1 MDLVDNELTLTPIA
15 GKSGK
20 AYMGTY
26 PDGGRVF
33 VKMNTTPILAGL
45 AREQIAPQLLWSRR
59 MPDGNVMSGQEWLSG
74 TILTP
79 NDMSKKQVINILT
92 RLHRS
97 RPLMTQLTKLGYTLE
112 TPTDLLNAWLNQV
125 PLALRSN
132 QYLQSVIRDLRQ
144 TVPAFREDYA
154 TIVHGDV
161 RHSNWVETDSGLIYL
176 VDWDSVRLTDRMMDV
191 AHILSHYVPDSGW
204 QEWLSAYGY
213 KYNQTVFNK
222 LYWFGQYSYLMQ
234 IAKYY
239 ENNDLENV
247 NREIYALRNF
257 RSKYGRGQ

>member
-1 MDLVDNELTLTPIA
+1 MVLVDNELALTPIA

-59 MPDGNVMSGQEWLSG
+59 LPDGNVMSGQEWLSG

-97 RPLMTQLTKLGYTLE
+97 KPLMTQLAKLGYILE
-112 TPTDLLNAWLNQV
+112 TPIDLINSWLNQAPV
-125 PLALRSN
+125 VLRNN
-132 QYLQSVIRDLRQ
+132 QYLQSIIRDLRQ
-144 TVPAFREDYA
+144 TVPAF
-154 TIVHGDV
+154 HGDV
-161 RHSNWVETDSGLIYL
+161 RHSNWFQTDSGLIYL
-176 VDWDSVRLTDRMMDV
+176 VDWDSVRLTDRMLDV
-191 AHILSHYVPDSGW
+191 AHILSHYIPDTNW
-204 QEWLSAYGY
+204 QEWLTYYGY
-213 KYNQTVFNK
+213 KYNDKVIKK

-257 RSKYGRGQ
+257 RSKYGKIR

>member
-1 MDLVDNELTLTPIA
+1 MVLVDNELALTPIA

-59 MPDGNVMSGQEWLSG
+59 LPDGNVMSGQEWLSG

-97 RPLMTQLTKLGYTLE
+97 KPLMTQLAKLGYILE
-112 TPTDLLNAWLNQV
+112 TPIDLINSWLNQAPV
-125 PLALRSN
+125 VLRNN
-132 QYLQSVIRDLRQ
+132 QYLQSIIRDLRQ

-161 RHSNWVETDSGLIYL
+161 RHSNWFQTDSGLIYL
-176 VDWDSVRLTDRMMDV
+176 VDWDSVRLTDRMFDV
-191 AHILSHYVPDSGW
+191 AHMLCHYIPEHQW
-204 QEWLSAYGY
+204 KEWLTYYGY
-213 KYNQTVFNK
+213 KYNQTVLNK
-222 LYWFGQYSYLMQ
+222 LYWYGQLSYLSQ
-234 IAKYY
+234 ISKYY
-239 ENNDLENV
+239 MNQDLENV
-247 NREIYALRNF
+247 NREIHGLRHF
-257 RSKYGRGQ
+257 RDKYGKRR

>member
-1 MDLVDNELTLTPIA
+1 MDSNEKELSLTPIP

-45 AREQIAPQLLWSRR
+45 AKEQIAPQLLWSRR
-59 MPDGNVMSGQEWLSG
+59 LPDGNVMSAQEWLNG
-74 TILTP
+74 EILTP
-79 NDMSKKQVINILT
+79 NGMSKKQVVNILT

-97 RPLMTQLTKLGYTLE
+97 RRK
-112 TPTDLLNAWLNQV
+112 
-125 PLALRSN
+125 
-132 QYLQSVIRDLRQ
+132 

-161 RHSNWVETDSGLIYL
+161 RHSNWIETESGLIYL
-176 VDWDSVRLTDRMMDV
+176 VDWDSVRLTDRMLDV
-191 AHILSHYVPDSGW
+191 AHILSHYIPDSNW
-204 QEWLSAYGY
+204 RDWLGYYGY
-213 KYNQTVFNK
+213 KYNQKVFDK
-222 LYWFGQYSYLMQ
+222 LYWFGQYSFLWQ

-257 RSKYGRGQ
+257 RLKYGKEI

>member
-79 NDMSKKQVINILT
+79 NDMSKKA
-92 RLHRS
+92 
-97 RPLMTQLTKLGYTLE
+97 G
-112 TPTDLLNAWLNQV
+112 
-125 PLALRSN
+125 N
-132 QYLQSVIRDLRQ
+132 QYFDTAASLAPID
-144 TVPAFREDYA
+144 
-154 TIVHGDV
+154 
-161 RHSNWVETDSGLIYL
+161 DSADQAGLY
-176 VDWDSVRLTDRMMDV
+176 
-191 AHILSHYVPDSGW
+191 
-204 QEWLSAYGY
+204 
-213 KYNQTVFNK
+213 
-222 LYWFGQYSYLMQ
+222 FGN
-234 IAKYY
+234 A
-239 ENNDLENV
+239 N
-247 NREIYALRNF
+247 
-257 RSKYGRGQ
+257 